1 MILKA
6 FETFNEFVEI
16 KKVLTPHLPLLI
28 DAALKISLQTE
39 YGLNLRE
46 VTMLFL
52 EQIGENYSRYLV
64 KKAGT
69 AIIDKIIEAAFMI
82 ASETEDDFEEGQD
95 TPHQL
100 ALYLIFSYSSS
111 ITIQIMYPIIMKY
124 VQKFGSSTNPLE
136 RKAAVKVLGFISDP
150 DSCLDM
156 IKENIDDATSFIV
169 QKLQDQSVSSQ
180 LMFHI
185 LQFIVREAAAETVG
199 KFSEYV
205 VPEFLDEHQLVMPCL
220 LRVLKE
226 LTPANDLTL

>member
-1 MILKA
+1 MILKV

-95 TPHQL
+95 TPH
-100 ALYLIFSYSSS
+100 
-111 ITIQIMYPIIMKY
+111 
-124 VQKFGSSTNPLE
+124 
-136 RKAAVKVLGFISDP
+136 
-150 DSCLDM
+150 
-156 IKENIDDATSFIV
+156 
-169 QKLQDQSVSSQ
+169 
-180 LMFHI
+180 
-185 LQFIVREAAAETVG
+185 
-199 KFSEYV
+199 
-205 VPEFLDEHQLVMPCL
+205 
-220 LRVLKE
+220 
-226 LTPANDLTL
+226 